1 MIVTFWSFCCHWQT
15 ISFFI
20 TALKKQLKKS
30 KNKKSKKKSK
40 KKSRNKEIENRALK
54 FEKHTKS
61 MKIFFEIFLLE
72 LWRKHFWESWNSSA
86 SSDSSFAEIFFKIIF
101 SPEAEIAKL
110 FESTKHKCL
119 HILFSDGMYFL
130 KTKFVQESI
139 SFEKMKFKNK
149 FFFELKVYNS
159 PGFCS
164 MLCLTILD

>member
-1 MIVTFWSFCCHWQT
+1 MHKKEFKKK
-15 ISFFI
+15 
-20 TALKKQLKKS
+20 LKKKRKIERLNLK
-30 KNKKSKKKSK
+30 NIQ
-40 KKSRNKEIENRALK
+40 NPWK
-54 FEKHTKS
+54 F
-61 MKIFFEIFLLE
+61 FFEIFLLE

-86 SSDSSFAEIFFKIIF
+86 SSDSSFAEIFFKLIF
-101 SPEAEIAKL
+101 SPEDEIAKL

-139 SFEKMKFKNK
+139 SFEKIKSKNK
-149 FFFELKVYNS
+149 FYFELKVYNS

>member
-1 MIVTFWSFCCHWQT
+1 MQKKRKIERLN
-15 ISFFI
+15 
-20 TALKKQLKKS
+20 LKNIQ
-30 KNKKSKKKSK
+30 NPW
-40 KKSRNKEIENRALK
+40 N
-54 FEKHTKS
+54 F
-61 MKIFFEIFLLE
+61 FFENFLLE

-86 SSDSSFAEIFFKIIF
+86 SSDSSFAEIFFKIIC

-130 KTKFVQESI
+130 KTKCESI

-149 FFFELKVYNS
+149 FYFELKVYNS